1 MTVPVV
7 VVDDNAL
14 FRAGLVTVLSSDPQ
28 ISVVAEA
35 AGGFEAVEV
44 VRTHRPQ
51 VVLMD
56 IEMPDGDGIS
66 ATRKL
71 MSLPSPPRVLI
82 LTMFDID
89 DYVIDAL
96 RAGASGFLIKSTDP
110 GGLIQAVHACAAGQ
124 STVGPTVMQRLVEAL
139 GPTSRERVPGMDR
152 LTEREMEVLRA
163 MARGCSNA
171 EIGAELYMAETTVK
185 THVGRIFD
193 KLGVR
198 DRVQAVIAAHRAG
211 IDR

>member
-1 MTVPVV
+1 MTVRVV
-7 VVDDNAL
+7 VVDDNVL
-14 FRAGLVTVLSSDPQ
+14 FRAGLVTVLGSDPQ

-35 AGGFEAVEV
+35 SSGPEAVDVARRHEP
-44 VRTHRPQ
+44 H

-56 IEMPDGDGIS
+56 IEMPNGDGIS

-71 MSLPSPPRVLI
+71 VNLRTPPRVLI
-82 LTMFDID
+82 LTMFDLD

-110 GGLIQAVHACAAGQ
+110 DGLIQAVHACAAGQ
-124 STVGPTVMQRLVEAL
+124 STVGPTVMRRLVEAL
-139 GPTSRERVPGMDR
+139 GPSTREAVPGMDR
-152 LTEREMEVLRA
+152 LTEREMDVLRA

-171 EIGAELYMAETTVK
+171 EIGAELYLAETTVK

-211 IDR
+211 IDG

>member
-1 MTVPVV
+1 MTVRVI
-7 VVDDNAL
+7 VVDDNVL
-14 FRAGLVTVLSSDPQ
+14 FRAGLVTVLGSDTE

-35 AGGFEAVEV
+35 SGGREAVRVARE
-44 VRTHRPQ
+44 HQPD

-66 ATRKL
+66 ATRQL
-71 MSLPSPPRVLI
+71 LALSTPPRVLI

-89 DYVIDAL
+89 DYVIEGL

-110 GGLIQAVHACAAGQ
+110 HGLIQAVHACAAGQ

-139 GPTSRERVPGMDR
+139 GPTSESVPGMER
-152 LTEREMEVLRA
+152 LTEREMDVLRA
-163 MARGCSNA
+163 MARGRSNA
-171 EIGAELYMAETTVK
+171 EIGAELYLAETTVK